1 MYFLLFSHNP
11 STHKGNRMENDATEF
26 AEHVAKNLPPYNDI
40 SKFIFNLRDYTMYFR
55 LAFTLAN

>member
-1 MYFLLFSHNP
+1 
-11 STHKGNRMENDATEF
+11 MENDATEF

-55 LAFTLAN
+55 LEFFQ